1 MSLFKICDEPLTFEE
16 YVTSEVGTN
25 STQDFAYI
33 SAIVNQCPADI
44 AALDSGSTIIT
55 WNPACNYYDSWVNEY
70 NDYVAD
76 SPCEINYLGVGLV
89 LALGVGAIYL
99 IRKR

>member
-33 SAIVNQCPADI
+33 DAIVNQCPADI
-44 AALDSGSTIIT
+44 AAMDSFF
-55 WNPACNYYDSWVNEY
+55 
-70 NDYVAD
+70 
-76 SPCEINYLGVGLV
+76 LL
-89 LALGVGAIYL
+89 
-99 IRKR
+99 